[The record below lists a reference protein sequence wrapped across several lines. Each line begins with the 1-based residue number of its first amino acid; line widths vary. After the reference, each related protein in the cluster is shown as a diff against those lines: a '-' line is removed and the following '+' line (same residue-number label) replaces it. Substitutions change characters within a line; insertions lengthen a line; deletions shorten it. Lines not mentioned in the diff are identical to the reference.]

1 MTDYIEFVDI
11 QVGVNEY
18 LGLGKIFGADTD
30 KTIVRDLINSE
41 NHLAY
46 RFNFN
51 TENVEFL
58 PVERSEIR
66 RVSALKLEYID
77 ASRQLIPVPLAELAS
92 LVDSPDPSL
101 FENPPRFIFHTAFC
115 ASTFLSRCLDVEGIS
130 IGLREPQILLDAA
143 NAKRLQWRSK
153 TTRLNYTDLPKLAL
167 LLLRKHARPSE
178 KLIIK
183 PINSVNNIIP
193 ELLQITGS
201 PKALML
207 YTDARNFLLSTLRK
221 GEGGKHVIRAMFD
234 LLRCDF
240 PHLENLSLSAMLH
253 MTDLNIILTLW
264 RLQIE
269 QAENVL
275 QQFVPKS
282 VMASLYGEYLIK
294 NPLQTLQAA
303 NQFLDLDISPE
314 QMNDIVDSDSRHE
327 DAKSEGERFSLSKRQ
342 ETYKKLEDF
351 YGVDLDNG
359 LQWMMR
365 NNPHIKL
372 NPDLSG
378 ALTPR

>member
-1 MTDYIEFVDI
+1 M
-11 QVGVNEY
+11 
-18 LGLGKIFGADTD
+18 
-30 KTIVRDLINSE
+30 RDLVN
-41 NHLAY
+41 NKNYLAY
-46 RFNFN
+46 KFDFN

-58 PVERSEIR
+58 PIKPEEIR
-66 RVSALKLEYID
+66 QVSALKLEYID
-77 ASRQLIPVPLAELAS
+77 ASRQFISVPLAELAPLVNGPNES
-92 LVDSPDPSL
+92 LL
-101 FENPPRFIFHTAFC
+101 ENPPRFIFHTAFC
-115 ASTFLSRCLDVEGIS
+115 ASTFLSRCLDVDGVS
-130 IGLREPQILLDAA
+130 VGLREPQLLLDAA

-153 TTRLNYTDLPKLAL
+153 TTRLDHSHFPKLAL
-167 LLLRKHARPSE
+167 LLLQKHAAPSE
-178 KLIIK
+178 KLVIK

-193 ELLQITGS
+193 ELLQLTGPGKS
-201 PKALML
+201 LLM

-240 PHLENLSLSAMLH
+240 QHLSNLGLSAMLH

-269 QAENVL
+269 QAENAL
-275 QQFVPKS
+275 QRFAPGRA
-282 VMASLYGEYLIK
+282 MASLYGEELIRE
-294 NPLQTLQAA
+294 PRQTLQAA

-314 QMNDIVDSDSRHE
+314 QVDSIVNSDARHE
-327 DAKSEGERFSLSKRQ
+327 DAKSKGERFSLNKRQ
-342 ETYKKLEDF
+342 ETYQKLEEF
-351 YGVDLDNG
+351 YAEDLDNV

-378 ALTPR
+378 ALTAR